1 MRGVRAVANQSE
13 RPMAPMDDEGGQVAR
28 AASPGDALLANV
40 ADIVVRFDR
49 ELRHLFVNHA
59 VTAVAGAPPE
69 AFIGRT
75 NRELGMPEELC
86 ALWDVELGAVF
97 DEGVER
103 RFEFQ
108 FDGPNGLRWLEAYV
122 VPERN
127 ERGEVETILSVTR
140 DRTEAHA
147 AEREL
152 RASEARYRDLFER
165 AGEMIIVFDLEGR
178 LLQVNPAV
186 EQTLGYPRAELIGQ
200 TLQSIVAP
208 EERAAADARLARKRD
223 SSETASTFESVLLG
237 KDGRHVP
244 VEASSAIIHHDDA
257 PSTAMMI
264 AHDVTVK
271 LATRAELE
279 TSERRFR
286 GAFDGVA
293 AGMVIADPD
302 AVVLQANET
311 FAAMLGYAPAE
322 LVGTRI
328 RALVHP
334 DDAEGFSKSIVRLR
348 DGVERR
354 YTVPDRRYLRKDGG
368 IVFANVSV
376 SAIRGEDGSTVA
388 LAAQIED
395 VTAIR
400 QVRAEL
406 EESRTLHQAV
416 IDVSPDVLTVID
428 FDGTVRL
435 VSPSVEGILG
445 YPVDE
450 FVGHSFLEYVHPDDR
465 EQAHESVTAAGHEG
479 QPSVVRTRVIA
490 KDGSVRLWD
499 GTVGLWRALD
509 GAPRGVV
516 ANLRDVTDQV
526 SLEDQLRQA
535 QKMEAV
541 GRLAGGVAHDFNN
554 LLTAI
559 GGYAELARSR
569 LEGAAGAA
577 EIDGVIDAA
586 NKAAKLT
593 AQLLAFSRRQV
604 MSPQTFDLGE
614 VISEMGSLVRRLIP
628 ESTELITVLP
638 SAPAP
643 VHADRSQVEQVVMNL
658 VVNAADAMPEGGQG
672 TITLEVVLAA
682 DRRETYLLVSDNGV
696 GMDALTVSQIFE
708 PFFNTKGPL
717 GTGLGLS
724 IVHGIVVQ
732 SGGHIAVESTPGT
745 GTTFTITLPLS
756 AIPQPTHVPL
766 APAAELGR
774 ETLLLVEDDPGVRG
788 VLVQLLDGLGYRTN
802 VVASG
807 EEAVAFAKDP
817 ATLIDL
823 LITDLILP
831 GMNGREAAD
840 AFHSYQPDAKVL
852 YMSGYTEDTV
862 IRVGGYD
869 AGIAFIQKPFSSAQ
883 LSRRIRELLDQ

>member
-1 MRGVRAVANQSE
+1 
-13 RPMAPMDDEGGQVAR
+13 MDDGGHSTTG
-28 AASPGDALLANV
+28 ASPGDALLANV

-49 ELRHLFVNHA
+49 ELRHLFVNEA

-86 ALWDVELGAVF
+86 SLWDVELGAVF

-165 AGEMIIVFDLEGR
+165 AGEMIVVFDLEGR

-186 EQTLGYPRAELIGQ
+186 EQTLGYARAELVGQ
-200 TLQSIVAP
+200 PIQSIIAP

-223 SSETASTFESVLLG
+223 SSETASSFESVLLG

-271 LATRAELE
+271 LAARAELE
-279 TSERRFR
+279 TSESRFR

-302 AVVLQANET
+302 AVVLQANEA
-311 FAAMLGYAPAE
+311 FAAMLGYGLAE
-322 LVGTRI
+322 LIGTPI

-334 DDAEGFSKSIVRLR
+334 DEAVAFSESIAGLR

-354 YTVPDRRYLRKDGG
+354 YTVPDRRYVRKDGG

-406 EESRTLHQAV
+406 EESQALHQAV
-416 IDVSPDVLTVID
+416 VDVSPDVLTVVD

-465 EQAHESVTAAGHEG
+465 EQAHESVTAAGREG
-479 QPSVVRTRVIA
+479 RPSVVRTRVIA

-559 GGYAELARSR
+559 GGYAELARSK
-569 LEGAAGAA
+569 LEGAAGAE

-628 ESTELITVLP
+628 ESTELTVLP

-643 VHADRSQVEQVVMNL
+643 VHADRSQLEQVVMNL
-658 VVNAADAMPEGGQG
+658 VVNAADAIPEGRQG

-682 DRRETYLLVSDNGV
+682 GGRETHLLVSDNGV

-708 PFFNTKGPL
+708 PFFSTKGPF

-732 SGGHIAVESTPGT
+732 SGGHIAVESTPGS
-745 GTTFTITLPLS
+745 GTTFTVTLPLS
-756 AIPQPTHVPL
+756 AIPQSTEAPL
-766 APAAELGR
+766 SPAAELGR

-788 VLVQLLDGLGYRTN
+788 VLVQLLDGLGYRTT
-802 VVASG
+802 VFASG
-807 EEAVAFAKDP
+807 EDAVAFVKA
-817 ATLIDL
+817 ATTPIDL

-831 GMNGREAAD
+831 GMNGRETAD
-840 AFHSYQPDAKVL
+840 VFHSYQPDAKVL
-852 YMSGYTEDTV
+852 YMSGSTDDTV
-862 IRVGGYD
+862 IRAGGYD

-883 LSRRIRELLDQ
+883 LSRRIRELLDH